1 MWTRAGTLDYNR
13 ALRTKQGAEAITT
26 WLLSRCNR
34 LRLPQF
40 RVARELADK
49 QQDPRH
55 PLSHWWRPEPDLEIG

>member
-26 WLLSRCNR
+26 WLLSRCNW

-40 RVARELADK
+40 HIARELANK
-49 QQDPRH
+49 
-55 PLSHWWRPEPDLEIG
+55 